1 MGRFDR
7 FQGSLTMLSLSDE
20 LPKHYVRSRCH
31 LTRAVANGC
40 SQRRLAKRLKKAQR
54 VAYWRGNEM
63 NLEALKEA
71 IRRELPEIL
80 RLDPDFRS
88 AIMEITRNEY
98 AGRKDTED
106 WFRETF
112 DEMRRDREEQAR
124 KWEEHLD
131 QERRYREEQARKWEE
146 HLDQERR
153 YREEQARK
161 WDEHLDQ
168 ERRYQ
173 EEQARKWDEHL
184 DQERRYQDEQTRQWN
199 AHHRQNDEEFKRV
212 HEAIMAMAKR
222 HDRAIGALGARWGM
236 QSERSFRNALA
247 GILEKNFGIEV
258 LHVNEYDEQ
267 GVVFGRPDQIELD
280 VIITDGLLLI
290 CELKSSIDK
299 AGMHIF
305 ERKARYYE
313 SRHQRKADRLIV
325 ISPMIDPK
333 AQKLAGRLNIETYS
347 DSEEVDL
354 ESGPTVA

>member
-7 FQGSLTMLSLSDE
+7 FQGSQTMLSLSDE

-131 QERRYREEQARKWEE
+131 QERRYR
-146 HLDQERR
+146 
-153 YREEQARK
+153 
-161 WDEHLDQ
+161 
-168 ERRYQ
+168 